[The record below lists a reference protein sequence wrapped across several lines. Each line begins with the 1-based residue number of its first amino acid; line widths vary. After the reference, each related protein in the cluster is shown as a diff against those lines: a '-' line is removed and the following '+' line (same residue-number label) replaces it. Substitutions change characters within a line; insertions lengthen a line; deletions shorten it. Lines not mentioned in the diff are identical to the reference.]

1 MNSTRSSV
9 GASWFFFVAVCLALL
24 TSVVPSFAPERGQ
37 GGYFHTGDG
46 VRKKSLII
54 GSVDVYAIGHDM
66 KELPPTKSKQA
77 VIDMDTGKRFTWR
90 MMRDVP
96 AEKIQAAL
104 REAYAKNGY
113 GDAAKIGQFLGVFN
127 SELKDKQFVIIT
139 YDADKKTT
147 TLQVQGGGSTTVGG
161 VDFMKA
167 TWSIWFG
174 KIDQPSLG
182 DELISKI

>member
-1 MNSTRSSV
+1 MKLARSSFS
-9 GASWFFFVAVCLALL
+9 APFFLVICFAIL
-24 TSVVPSFAPERGQ
+24 TSVVNAFALDKGSN
-37 GGYFHTGDG
+37 GYFHTGDSI
-46 VRKKSLII
+46 RKKSIII

-66 KELPPTKSKQA
+66 KELPATKSKQA
-77 VIDMDTGKRFTWR
+77 VIDLDTGKRFTWK
-90 MMRDVP
+90 MLRDVP
-96 AEKIQAAL
+96 AEKIQGAL

-113 GDAAKIGQFLGVFN
+113 TDAGKIGQFLGVLN
-127 SELKDKQFVIIT
+127 TELTKDRFVTIT

-147 TLQVQGGGSTTVGG
+147 TLQVQGGGSASVAG